1 MKRFLISIFSLSL
14 LAGCGPAE
22 ETITTYP
29 FKCNGY
35 FGNLGQK
42 AKIDFDGNELL
53 LSLAGDT
60 GWEVQNYT
68 LDKVQKKYLF
78 DNGTTYDVNA
88 KMNRSGDVL
97 FINNETVNGPEA
109 QDYRVELKN
118 CKIYSNN

>member
-1 MKRFLISIFSLSL
+1 MKKILISIFSLTL

-29 FKCNGY
+29 FKCDGY
-35 FGNLGQK
+35 FGNLGTK
-42 AKIDFDGNELL
+42 AKIKFDGNEVLI
-53 LSLAGDT
+53 SIAGDT
-60 GWEVQNYT
+60 GWSLENYT
-68 LDKVQKKYLF
+68 LDKVQTKYLL

-109 QDYRVELKN
+109 QDYRVDLKN